1 VQVST
6 LLGPGQNRFTALRQF
21 QIQTCN
27 AARADCTT
35 DAGFSNVFTS
45 GSNAFPGDVP
55 RPTAPQMILREF
67 NVSDSNA
74 THLRFVVKSTQ
85 CTGAPQFQGEQD
97 ADPNSTTDCDT
108 NVPAANARS
117 FARATEVQ
125 AYNNEGKVKVVH

>member
-1 VQVST
+1 M
-6 LLGPGQNRFTALRQF
+6 
-21 QIQTCN
+21 
-27 AARADCTT
+27 
-35 DAGFSNVFTS
+35 DAGYTTVFTS

-55 RPTAPQMILREF
+55 RPTAPQMILRQF

-85 CTGAPQFQGEQD
+85 CTGTPQFQGEQD

-108 NVPAANARS
+108 NVPAGSSRS

-125 AYNNEGKVKVVH
+125 AFNKQGNVQLVH